1 MDRSHHTATK
11 NINDERRYAVFTSK
25 LFKKVNYV
33 KNALDEVE
41 LAKKEIEHRKPISFG
56 IFNLQSAKLGT
67 L

>member
-11 NINDERRYAVFTSK
+11 NLNDERRYAVFTSK
-25 LFKKVNYV
+25 LFKKLNYV

-41 LAKKEIEHRKPISFG
+41 LAKKEIEHRKPIRFG
-56 IFNLQSAKLGT
+56 FFIIQWAKLGT